1 MTDSTKPTSIVPYHW
16 HLLLCADQTKPKCCD
31 RQVSL
36 EAWDYLKQ
44 RLKSLDL
51 ERGENRVYRTKANCL
66 RGCDLTIPGPVLL
79 IYPGGYWYRS
89 AQPEVI
95 ERILQEHVIGGQPV
109 QEYLVAASTLISN
122 GYPVEDIQSMAE
134 IAVDPD
140 QATQAEGEHG

>member
-1 MTDSTKPTSIVPYHW
+1 MIDHPKDTSIVPYRW

-36 EAWDYLKQ
+36 VAWDYLKQ

-66 RGCDLTIPGPVLL
+66 RGCDLNIPGPVLL
-79 IYPGGYWYRS
+79 VYPGGYWYRS
-89 AQPEVI
+89 AHPEVI

-109 QEYLVAASTLISN
+109 QEYLVAESTLISD
-122 GYPVEDIQSMAE
+122 GYAVEDIQPMVE
-134 IAVDPD
+134 ISG
-140 QATQAEGEHG
+140 EGEHG